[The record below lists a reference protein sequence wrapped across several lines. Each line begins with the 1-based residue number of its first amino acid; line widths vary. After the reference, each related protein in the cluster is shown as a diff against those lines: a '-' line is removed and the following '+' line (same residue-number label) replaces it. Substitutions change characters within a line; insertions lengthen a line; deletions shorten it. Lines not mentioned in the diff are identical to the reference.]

1 MIENTMTDN
10 PELKMPPGIKFYL
23 IKRIETH
30 KVIALSETRLMPHE
44 QKYLEFHNVAG
55 VILFERNIRSL
66 SQLSDLLGGIRE
78 TLPLESPPP
87 LIMVDH
93 EGDAVSVLRRLIGTP
108 PAPGAIAA
116 AGDPSLARQV
126 ACETGREM
134 KKLGIN
140 VVLAPVADC
149 LLNPASP
156 ITGLRCFGSDP
167 ERVAEYVAESVR
179 GYKEAGLISC
189 AKHFPGH
196 GSTPEDSH
204 ETLPVVNKS
213 REDLARADLAPF
225 IAAIRAGVEMV
236 MISHVAFPLGE
247 NIERPASFDRRIING
262 MLRDECGFGGVVI
275 TDALDMAASR
285 DYRQDRFGGLVGG
298 MERPLFA
305 GSDLLLYS
313 EPVPVELEI
322 EDENGRVTSLK
333 VMEMIIHTL
342 DRIID
347 QDRAEQKVREAAAE
361 NEALQSL
368 LGILD
373 RSEQRILSLREQLRE
388 EGLAAETVDR
398 EPAVETPDR
407 APAADKVIRLEDYA
421 STPSIYQTVAEDSI
435 VLDGDT
441 EGFVPV
447 HDGLECLVM
456 PVAFLSG
463 LSLSPQNLSEFTA
476 GLRRAFPSW
485 GRTDLIVDFAE
496 DADGR
501 MQPVSSRDL
510 KYGPR
515 QDREEGSGSESFPPA
530 QQSSFTVPADMILLP
545 VFSSRGFRPEEFMAR
560 FEEFLRLYQPSLMI
574 ITGYP
579 VTTGL
584 PESLGRLY
592 TFGASPQNAAATA
605 RVLAGNLAPQTEL
618 PPIFGRG

>member
-1 MIENTMTDN
+1 MNEN
-10 PELKMPPGIKFYL
+10 PESTIPPGIKFYL
-23 IKRIETH
+23 VKRMETH
-30 KVIALSETRLMPHE
+30 KVIALTETRLQPHE

-55 VILFERNIRSL
+55 VILFERNIGSL
-66 SQLSDLLGGIRE
+66 SQLGDLLGAIRDK
-78 TLPLESPPP
+78 LPPESPPP
-87 LIMVDH
+87 LVMVDH

-116 AGDPSLARQV
+116 AGEPALARQV
-126 ACETGREM
+126 ARETGREM

-167 ERVAEYVAESVR
+167 ERVAEYVAESVA
-179 GYKEAGLISC
+179 GFKEAGLISC

-204 ETLPVVNKS
+204 ETLPVVTKS
-213 REDLARADLAPF
+213 REDLARADLVPF
-225 IAAIRAGVEMV
+225 IAAIKAGVEMV

-247 NIERPASFDRRIING
+247 NIERPASFDRRIISG
-262 MLRDECGFGGVVI
+262 LLRDECGFDGVVI

-285 DYRQDRFGGLVGG
+285 DYRQDQIGGLVGG
-298 MERPLFA
+298 LERPLFA

-313 EPVPVELEI
+313 QPVPSELKF
-322 EDENGRVTSLK
+322 ENEEGETESLK

-347 QDRAEQKVREAAAE
+347 QDRVEQKVRQAADE
-361 NEALQSL
+361 NETLRSL

-373 RSEQRILSLREQLRE
+373 RSERRILSLRDGLRE
-388 EGLAAETVDR
+388 DGPAEDSSG
-398 EPAVETPDR
+398 R
-407 APAADKVIRLEDYA
+407 APAGGNVVRLEDYA
-421 STPSIYQTVAEDSI
+421 STPPVYQTVADGCI
-435 VLDGDT
+435 VLAGDP

-447 HDGLECLVM
+447 AGGTDCLVM
-456 PVAFLSG
+456 PVAYLSG
-463 LSLSPQNLSEFTA
+463 LSLSPQNLNEFTA

-485 GRTDLIVDFAE
+485 GRTDLVVDFAE
-496 DADGR
+496 DVEGR

-510 KYGPR
+510 KNRPR
-515 QDREEGSGSESFPPA
+515 QGREQEEDALESFPQE
-530 QQSSFTVPADMILLP
+530 QQSFSLPAGMILLS
-545 VFSSRGFRPEEFMAR
+545 VFSTRGCPPEDFMAR
-560 FEEFLRLYQPSLMI
+560 FEEFLRLHQPPLMI

-579 VTTGL
+579 VATGL
-584 PESLGRLY
+584 PESLGRLC
-592 TFGASPQNAAATA
+592 TFGASPQNAAAAA
-605 RVLAGNLAPQTEL
+605 RVLSGNLVPQAGL
-618 PPIFGRG
+618 PPIFGRA